1 MQSGTYAIYLRK
13 SREDIESEKYGE
25 GETLARHEKILTTLA
40 EKRNLHISKIYR
52 EVVSGETISERK
64 EMQKLLKDVENE
76 KWTGILVVEV
86 ERLARGDTADQGR
99 VSKAFKYSH
108 TKIIT
113 PVKTYDP
120 DNEFDEEYFEFGLFM
135 SRREYKTINRRLQ
148 RGREIS
154 VSEGKFVGN
163 IAPFGYDRV
172 KLKDSKGYTLSINRD
187 EAPIIKE
194 IFRLYTFENNT
205 INSVTKKLN
214 DMNLKP
220 RISDEWTISSVKDIL
235 SNPTYIGKIVW
246 NRRKQKKKTK
256 NGHIIISRPRNQEYL
271 IYDGLHEPII
281 DNKTWNLV
289 QEKRKQNTPKVKHN
303 NVIQNPLVGLV
314 FCEKCGKPMQRRPY
328 TKADKPATLMCSN
341 SKCDN
346 ISSKL
351 YIVENKI
358 IDALKIWL
366 ENHKVDYD
374 IKNNSNSDNNK
385 LIEKSIAA
393 TKKELEKENT
403 KLNKIYD
410 FLENGI
416 YSKEEFIERSK
427 AIKDNIQNLESK
439 IKEYNSLLQK
449 NDEIQTQKETIIPKL
464 ENIID
469 LYDKL
474 ETAEDKNI
482 LLKSIFEKVSYLKTE
497 KAIKKIQIK
506 LILNYIYILK
516 YLESNICFLLKGVNS
531 PFSRKQSYPIYI
543 RLCESLIW
551 RYI

>member
-1 MQSGTYAIYLRK
+1 MQDGTYAIYLRK

-40 EKRNLHISKIYR
+40 LTRNLTIGKIYR

-76 KWTGILVVEV
+76 KWTGVLVVEV

-148 RGREIS
+148 RGREVS

-172 KLKDSKGYTLSINRD
+172 KLKDSKGYSLSINQD
-187 EAPIIKE
+187 EAPIVKE
-194 IFRLYTFENNT
+194 IFRLYTFESNT
-205 INSVTKKLN
+205 INSVAKQLN
-214 DMNLKP
+214 NMNLKP

-256 NGHIIISRPRNQEYL
+256 NGHLIISRPRNNGYL

-281 DNKTWNLV
+281 DIKTWDLV
-289 QEKRKQNTPKVKHN
+289 QEKRKQNTPKVQHKN
-303 NVIQNPLVGLV
+303 IVQNPLVGLV

-341 SKCDN
+341 SKCN
-346 ISSKL
+346 NVSSKL

-358 IDALKIWL
+358 IESLKIWL
-366 ENHKVDYD
+366 ENYKIDYK
-374 IKNNSNSDNNK
+374 IKDNSNPDNNK
-385 LIEKSIAA
+385 IIEQSISA

-416 YSKEEFIERSK
+416 YSKDEFITRSK
-427 AIKDNIQNLESK
+427 S
-439 IKEYNSLLQK
+439 IKENIESLENKLNEYTELLNK
-449 NDEIQTQKETIIPKL
+449 NNEAKEQKETMIPKL
-464 ENIID
+464 ENVID
-469 LYDKL
+469 LYYKL
-474 ETAEDKNI
+474 ESAEDKNI
-482 LLKSIFEKVSYLKTE
+482 LLKSILAKVTYLKTE
-497 KAIKKIQIK
+497 KSIKK
-506 LILNYIYILK
+506 
-516 YLESNICFLLKGVNS
+516 ESDPTAFELHIFPKI
-531 PFSRKQSYPIYI
+531 PHI
-543 RLCESLIW
+543 
-551 RYI
+551 

>member
-1 MQSGTYAIYLRK
+1 VQDGTYAIYLRK
-13 SREDIESEKYGE
+13 SREDIETEKYGE

-40 EKRNLHISKIYR
+40 EKRNLNISKIYR

-76 KWTGILVVEV
+76 KWTGVLVVEV

-172 KLKDSKGYTLSINRD
+172 KLKDSKGYTLSINQY
-187 EAPIIKE
+187 EAPIVKE
-194 IFRLYTFENNT
+194 IFRLYTFESNT
-205 INSVTKKLN
+205 INSVVKQLN
-214 DMNLKP
+214 NMNLKP

-235 SNPTYIGKIVW
+235 YNPTYIGKIVW

-256 NGHIIISRPRNQEYL
+256 NGHLIISRPRNQDYL

-281 DNKTWNLV
+281 DNKTWELV

-303 NVIQNPLVGLV
+303 NIIQNALVGLV

-328 TKADKPATLMCSN
+328 TKADKPATLICSN
-341 SKCDN
+341 SKCNN

-358 IDALKIWL
+358 IEALRIWL
-366 ENHKVDYD
+366 DNYKAEYEVKD
-374 IKNNSNSDNNK
+374 NSNTENSK
-385 LIEKSIAA
+385 LIEKSIDT
-393 TKKELEKENT
+393 TKKELEKENA
-403 KLNKIYD
+403 KLNKVYD
-410 FLENGI
+410 FLENGV
-416 YSKEEFIERSK
+416 YSKDEFINRSK
-427 AIKDNIQNLESK
+427 AIKENIESLENK
-439 IKEYNSLLQK
+439 LKEYTELLNK
-449 NDEIQTQKETIIPKL
+449 NNEMQNEKGIMIPKL
-464 ENIID
+464 ENVID

-474 ETAEDKNI
+474 ENAEDKNI
-482 LLKSIFEKVSYLKTE
+482 LLKSIIAKITYLKTE
-497 KAIKKIQIK
+497 KAIKNDSDPTNFELHIYPKIPK
-506 LILNYIYILK
+506 T
-516 YLESNICFLLKGVNS
+516 
-531 PFSRKQSYPIYI
+531 
-543 RLCESLIW
+543 
-551 RYI
+551 

>member
-1 MQSGTYAIYLRK
+1 MQNGTYAIYLRK

-76 KWTGILVVEV
+76 KWAGVLVVEV

-99 VSKAFKYSH
+99 VSKVFKYSH

-172 KLKDSKGYTLSINRD
+172 KLKNSKGYTLSINQD
-187 EAPIIKE
+187 EAPIVKE
-194 IFRLYTFENNT
+194 IFRLYTFESNT
-205 INSVTKKLN
+205 INSVVKQLN
-214 DMNLKP
+214 NMNLKP
-220 RISDEWTISSVKDIL
+220 RISNEWTISSVKDIL

-256 NGHIIISRPRNQEYL
+256 NGHLIISRPRNQEYL
-271 IYDGLHEPII
+271 IYDGLHEPIV
-281 DNKTWNLV
+281 DNKTWELV
-289 QEKRKQNTPKVKHN
+289 QEKRKQNAPKVKRDS
-303 NVIQNPLVGLV
+303 IIKNPLVELV

-328 TKADKPATLMCSN
+328 TKSNKPATLICSN
-341 SKCDN
+341 SKCNN

-358 IDALKIWL
+358 IEALKIWL
-366 ENHKVDYD
+366 ENYKVDYEVKD
-374 IKNNSNSDNNK
+374 NSNTENNK
-385 LIEKSIAA
+385 LIEKSIVSA
-393 TKKELEKENT
+393 KKELERENT
-403 KLNKIYD
+403 KLDKIYD

-416 YSKEEFIERSK
+416 YSKDEFINRSK
-427 AIKDNIQNLESK
+427 TIKENIVNLESK
-439 IKEYNSLLQK
+439 LSEYNELLNK
-449 NDEIQTQKETIIPKL
+449 NTEIQNEKETMIPKL
-464 ENIID
+464 ENVID

-474 ETAEDKNI
+474 KTAEDKNI
-482 LLKSIFEKVSYLKTE
+482 LLKSIIARVTYLKTE
-497 KAIKKIQIK
+497 KAIKKNSDPTNFE
-506 LILNYIYILK
+506 LHIYPKIPRTK
-516 YLESNICFLLKGVNS
+516 
-531 PFSRKQSYPIYI
+531 
-543 RLCESLIW
+543 
-551 RYI
+551 

>member
-1 MQSGTYAIYLRK
+1 MQNGTYAIYLRK

-40 EKRNLHISKIYR
+40 QKRNLHISKIYR

-76 KWTGILVVEV
+76 KWTGVLVVEV

-172 KLKDSKGYTLSINRD
+172 KLKDSKGYTLSINQD
-187 EAPIIKE
+187 EAPIVKE

-205 INSVTKKLN
+205 IGSVVKQLN
-214 DMNLKP
+214 TINLKP
-220 RISDEWTISSVKDIL
+220 RISNEWTIASVKDIL

-256 NGHIIISRPRNQEYL
+256 NGHLIISRPRNQDYL

-281 DNKTWNLV
+281 DNKTWELV
-289 QEKRKQNTPKVKHN
+289 QEKRKQNTPKVNHSN
-303 NVIQNPLVGLV
+303 TIQNPLVGLV

-328 TKADKPATLMCSN
+328 TKADKPATLICSN

-358 IDALKIWL
+358 IESLKIWL
-366 ENHKVDYD
+366 ENYKVDYK
-374 IKNNSNSDNNK
+374 IKDNSNADNNK
-385 LIEKSIAA
+385 LIEKSIVSA
-393 TKKELEKENT
+393 KKELEKET
-403 KLNKIYD
+403 SKLDKIYG

-416 YSKEEFIERSK
+416 YTKDEFINRSK
-427 AIKDNIQNLESK
+427 SIKENIESLENKLKEYTELLDKNNKIQN
-439 IKEYNSLLQK
+439 
-449 NDEIQTQKETIIPKL
+449 QKETIIPRL

-469 LYDKL
+469 LYSKL
-474 ETAEDKNI
+474 KTAEDKNI
-482 LLKSIFEKVSYLKTE
+482 LLKSILAKVTYLKTE
-497 KAIKKIQIK
+497 KAIKKASSPTNFE
-506 LILNYIYILK
+506 LHIYPKISK
-516 YLESNICFLLKGVNS
+516 I
-531 PFSRKQSYPIYI
+531 
-543 RLCESLIW
+543 
-551 RYI
+551 

>member
-1 MQSGTYAIYLRK
+1 MQDGTYAIYLRK

-76 KWTGILVVEV
+76 KWTGVLVVEV

-172 KLKDSKGYTLSINRD
+172 KLKDSKGYTLSINQN
-187 EAPIIKE
+187 EAPIVKE
-194 IFRLYTFENNT
+194 IFRLYTFESNT
-205 INSVTKKLN
+205 INSVVKKLN

-256 NGHIIISRPRNQEYL
+256 NGHLIISRPRNQDYL

-281 DNKTWNLV
+281 DNKTWELV
-289 QEKRKQNTPKVKHN
+289 QEKRKQNIPKVKHSN
-303 NVIQNPLVGLV
+303 SIQNPLVGLV
-314 FCEKCGKPMQRRPY
+314 FCEKCGRPMQRRPY
-328 TKADKPATLMCSN
+328 TKADKPATLICSN

-351 YIVENKI
+351 YIVENKVI
-358 IDALKIWL
+358 EALKIWL
-366 ENHKVDYD
+366 KNYKVDYEVKD
-374 IKNNSNSDNNK
+374 NTNADNNK
-385 LIEKSIAA
+385 LIEKSIVFA
-393 TKKELEKENT
+393 KKELEKENA
-403 KLNKIYD
+403 KLDKIYD

-416 YSKEEFIERSK
+416 YSNDEFINRSK
-427 AIKDNIQNLESK
+427 AIKDNIVSLESK
-439 IKEYNSLLQK
+439 LKEYSELLNKNTEIENQK
-449 NDEIQTQKETIIPKL
+449 DIVIPKL
-464 ENIID
+464 ENLID
-469 LYDKL
+469 LYNKL

-482 LLKSIFEKVSYLKTE
+482 LLKSIITKVTYLKTE
-497 KAIKKIQIK
+497 KAIKSDSDPTNFELQIYPKLPKI
-506 LILNYIYILK
+506 
-516 YLESNICFLLKGVNS
+516 
-531 PFSRKQSYPIYI
+531 
-543 RLCESLIW
+543 
-551 RYI
+551 

>member
-1 MQSGTYAIYLRK
+1 MQDGTYAIYLRK
-13 SREDIESEKYGE
+13 SREDIETEKYGE

-40 EKRNLHISKIYR
+40 STRNLTIGKIYR

-76 KWTGILVVEV
+76 KWTGVLVVEV

-148 RGREIS
+148 RGREVS

-163 IAPFGYDRV
+163 IAPFGYDRI
-172 KLKDSKGYTLSINRD
+172 KLKDSKGYSLSINQY
-187 EAPIIKE
+187 EAPIVKE
-194 IFRLYTFENNT
+194 IFRLYTFESNT
-205 INSVTKKLN
+205 INSVAKQLN
-214 DMNLKP
+214 NMNLKP
-220 RISDEWTISSVKDIL
+220 RISNEWTISSIKDIL

-256 NGHIIISRPRNQEYL
+256 NGHLIISRPRNQKYL
-271 IYDGLHEPII
+271 IYDGLHEPIV
-281 DNKTWNLV
+281 DTKTWEIV
-289 QEKRKQNTPKVKHN
+289 QDKRKQNTPKVKHSN
-303 NVIQNPLVGLV
+303 IVQNPLVGLV
-314 FCEKCGKPMQRRPY
+314 FCDKCGKPMQRRPY
-328 TKADKPATLMCSN
+328 NKADKPATLMCSN

-358 IDALKIWL
+358 IEALKIWL
-366 ENHKVDYD
+366 ENYKINYD
-374 IKNNSNSDNNK
+374 IKSNSNTDNNN
-385 LIEKSIAA
+385 LIEQSISS

-416 YSKEEFIERSK
+416 YNKDEFINRSK
-427 AIKDNIQNLESK
+427 SIKENIENLENK
-439 IKEYNSLLQK
+439 FKKYTELLDK
-449 NDEIQTQKETIIPKL
+449 NTKMQNQKEIIIPKL
-464 ENIID
+464 ENVID
-469 LYDKL
+469 LYYKL
-474 ETAEDKNI
+474 ESAEDKNI
-482 LLKSIFEKVSYLKTE
+482 LLKSILSKVTYLKTE
-497 KAIKKIQIK
+497 KAIKKDSDPTNFE
-506 LILNYIYILK
+506 LHIYPKIPK
-516 YLESNICFLLKGVNS
+516 I
-531 PFSRKQSYPIYI
+531 
-543 RLCESLIW
+543 
-551 RYI
+551 

>member
-1 MQSGTYAIYLRK
+1 MQDGTYAIYLRK
-13 SREDIESEKYGE
+13 SREDIEAEKYGE

-40 EKRNLHISKIYR
+40 KKRKLHISKIYR

-64 EMQKLLKDVENE
+64 EMQKLLRDVENE
-76 KWTGILVVEV
+76 KWTGVLVVEV

-148 RGREIS
+148 RGRELS

-172 KLKDSKGYTLSINRD
+172 KLKNAKGYTLSINQD
-187 EAPIIKE
+187 EAPIVKE
-194 IFRLYTFENNT
+194 IFRLYAFENT
-205 INSVTKKLN
+205 SINSVAKQLNKL
-214 DMNLKP
+214 NLKP
-220 RISDEWTISSVKDIL
+220 RIASEWTISSVKDIL

-256 NGHIIISRPRNQEYL
+256 NGHLFISRPRNKDYL
-271 IYDGLHEPII
+271 IYDGLHKPII
-281 DNKTWNLV
+281 DNKTWELV
-289 QEKRKQNTPKVKHN
+289 QEKRKQNAPKVKHDN
-303 NVIQNPLVGLV
+303 TIQNPLVGLI

-328 TKADKPATLMCSN
+328 TQADKPATLMCSN

-351 YIVENKI
+351 YIVEDKI

-366 ENHKVDYD
+366 KNYKVHYSE
-374 IKNNSNSDNNK
+374 KNNLNSDKNK
-385 LIEKSIAA
+385 IIEKSISI
-393 TKKELEKENT
+393 TKKELEKENA
-403 KLNKIYD
+403 KLNKIYE

-416 YSKEEFIERSK
+416 YNNDEFINRSK
-427 AIKDNIQNLESK
+427 AIKDNIQCLESK
-439 IKEYNSLLQK
+439 LEEYNSLLEK
-449 NDEIQTQKETIIPKL
+449 NLDMQNQKEIIIPKL
-464 ENIID
+464 ENVID
-469 LYDKL
+469 LYYNL

-482 LLKSIFEKVSYLKTE
+482 LLKSIISKVTYLKTE
-497 KAIKKIQIK
+497 KAIKKDSDPTNFELHIFPKIVK
-506 LILNYIYILK
+506 L
-516 YLESNICFLLKGVNS
+516 
-531 PFSRKQSYPIYI
+531 
-543 RLCESLIW
+543 
-551 RYI
+551 

>member
-1 MQSGTYAIYLRK
+1 MQDGTYAIYLRK

-76 KWTGILVVEV
+76 KWTGVLVVEV
-86 ERLARGDTADQGR
+86 ERLARGDTSDQGR

-148 RGREIS
+148 RGREVS

-172 KLKDSKGYTLSINRD
+172 KLKDSKGYTLSINQD
-187 EAPIIKE
+187 EATIVKE
-194 IFRLYTFENNT
+194 IFRLYTFESNT
-205 INSVTKKLN
+205 INSVAKQLN

-220 RISDEWTISSVKDIL
+220 RISNEWTISSVKDIL

-256 NGHIIISRPRNQEYL
+256 NGHLIISRPRNQDYL

-281 DNKTWNLV
+281 DSKTWELV
-289 QEKRKQNTPKVKHN
+289 QEKRKQNTPKVNKSHQ
-303 NVIQNPLVGLV
+303 IQNPLVGLI
-314 FCEKCGKPMQRRPY
+314 FCEKCDKPMQRRPY
-328 TKADKPATLMCSN
+328 TKADKPEALICSN
-341 SKCDN
+341 SKCN
-346 ISSKL
+346 NVSSKL

-358 IDALKIWL
+358 IEALKIWL
-366 ENHKVDYD
+366 ENYKIDYN
-374 IKNNSNSDNNK
+374 IKDNSNTENNK
-385 LIEKSIAA
+385 IIEKSIVT
-393 TKKELEKENT
+393 TKKELEKENA

-416 YSKEEFIERSK
+416 YSKEEFVNRSK
-427 AIKDNIQNLESK
+427 AIKENIESLENKLKEYTELLNKNNGIQNEK
-439 IKEYNSLLQK
+439 DIM
-449 NDEIQTQKETIIPKL
+449 IPKL

-482 LLKSIFEKVSYLKTE
+482 LLKSIIAKVTYSKTE
-497 KAIKKIQIK
+497 KAIKKDSDSTNFELHIYPK
-506 LILNYIYILK
+506 LDK
-516 YLESNICFLLKGVNS
+516 V
-531 PFSRKQSYPIYI
+531 
-543 RLCESLIW
+543 
-551 RYI
+551 

>member
-1 MQSGTYAIYLRK
+1 MQDGTYAIYLRK

-25 GETLARHEKILTTLA
+25 SETLARHEKILTTLA
-40 EKRNLHISKIYR
+40 SSRNLIIGKIYR

-76 KWTGILVVEV
+76 KWTGVLVVEV

-113 PVKTYDP
+113 PLKTYDP

-148 RGREIS
+148 RGREVS

-172 KLKDSKGYTLSINRD
+172 KLKDSKGYTLSINQE
-187 EAPIIKE
+187 EAPIVKE
-194 IFRLYTFENNT
+194 IFRLYTFESNT
-205 INSVTKKLN
+205 INSVAKQLN
-214 DMNLKP
+214 NMNLKP

-256 NGHIIISRPRNQEYL
+256 NGHLIISRPRNNEYL

-281 DNKTWNLV
+281 DIKTWDLV
-289 QEKRKQNTPKVKHN
+289 QEKRKQNTPKVKHSN
-303 NVIQNPLVGLV
+303 IVQNPLVGLV
-314 FCEKCGKPMQRRPY
+314 FCEKCGKPMQKRPY

-346 ISSKL
+346 VSSKL

-358 IDALKIWL
+358 IEALKIWL
-366 ENHKVDYD
+366 KNYKLNYD
-374 IKNNSNSDNNK
+374 IKDNSYTDNNK
-385 LIEKSIAA
+385 IIEQSISA
-393 TKKELEKENT
+393 TKKELEKEKT

-416 YSKEEFIERSK
+416 YNKDEFINRSK
-427 AIKDNIQNLESK
+427 SIKDSIQNLENK
-439 IKEYNSLLQK
+439 LNEFNNLLNK
-449 NDEIQTQKETIIPKL
+449 NTEMQNQKEDMIPKL
-464 ENIID
+464 ENVID
-469 LYDKL
+469 LYYKL
-474 ETAEDKNI
+474 ESAEDKNI
-482 LLKSIFEKVSYLKTE
+482 LLKSILANVTYLKTQ
-497 KAIKKIQIK
+497 KAIKKDSDPTNFE
-506 LILNYIYILK
+506 LHIYPKIPK
-516 YLESNICFLLKGVNS
+516 I
-531 PFSRKQSYPIYI
+531 
-543 RLCESLIW
+543 
-551 RYI
+551 

>member
-1 MQSGTYAIYLRK
+1 MQDGTYAIYLRK

-40 EKRNLHISKIYR
+40 EKRNLPISKIYR

-64 EMQKLLKDVENE
+64 EMQRLLKDVENE
-76 KWTGILVVEV
+76 KWTGVLVVEV

-172 KLKDSKGYTLSINRD
+172 KLKDSKGYTLSINKY
-187 EAPIIKE
+187 EALIVKE

-205 INSVTKKLN
+205 IGSVVKQLN
-214 DMNLKP
+214 NMNLKP
-220 RISDEWTISSVKDIL
+220 RISNEWTISSIKDIL
-235 SNPTYIGKIVW
+235 SNPTYMGKIVW

-256 NGHIIISRPRNQEYL
+256 NGHLIISRPRNQDYL
-271 IYDGLHEPII
+271 IYDGLHEPLI
-281 DNKTWNLV
+281 DNKTWELV
-289 QEKRKQNTPKVKHN
+289 QEKRKQNNPKVKHSHQ
-303 NVIQNPLVGLV
+303 IQNPLVGLV

-328 TKADKPATLMCSN
+328 TKANKPATLICSN
-341 SKCDN
+341 PKCDN
-346 ISSKL
+346 VSSKL

-358 IDALKIWL
+358 IEALKIWL
-366 ENHKVDYD
+366 ENYKVDYEMKD
-374 IKNNSNSDNNK
+374 NSNTENNK
-385 LIEKSIAA
+385 LIEKAIIF
-393 TKKELEKENT
+393 TKKELEKENI
-403 KLNKIYD
+403 KLNKVYN

-416 YSKEEFIERSK
+416 YNKDEFINRSK
-427 AIKDNIQNLESK
+427 AIKDNIVSLESK
-439 IKEYNSLLQK
+439 LKEYNELLNK
-449 NDEIQTQKETIIPKL
+449 NTEIQKETMIPKL
-464 ENIID
+464 ENVID

-482 LLKSIFEKVSYLKTE
+482 LLKSIIAKVTYLKTE
-497 KAIKKIQIK
+497 KAIKKDSNQTNFE
-506 LILNYIYILK
+506 LHIYPKIPR
-516 YLESNICFLLKGVNS
+516 I
-531 PFSRKQSYPIYI
+531 
-543 RLCESLIW
+543 
-551 RYI
+551 

>member
-1 MQSGTYAIYLRK
+1 MQDGTYAIYLRK
-13 SREDIESEKYGE
+13 SREDIEAEKYGE

-40 EKRNLHISKIYR
+40 KKRKLHISKIYR

-64 EMQKLLKDVENE
+64 EMQKLLRDVENE
-76 KWTGILVVEV
+76 KWAGVLVVEV

-148 RGREIS
+148 RGRELS

-172 KLKDSKGYTLSINRD
+172 KLKDAKGYTLSINQD
-187 EAPIIKE
+187 EAPVVKE
-194 IFRLYTFENNT
+194 IFRLYAFENVT
-205 INSVTKKLN
+205 INSVAKQLNKL
-214 DMNLKP
+214 NLKP
-220 RISDEWTISSVKDIL
+220 RIASEWTISSVKDIL

-256 NGHIIISRPRNQEYL
+256 NGHLIISRPRNQDYL
-271 IYDGLHEPII
+271 IYNGLHEPII
-281 DNKTWNLV
+281 DNRTWSLV

-303 NVIQNPLVGLV
+303 NTIQNPLVGLI

-328 TKADKPATLMCSN
+328 TKASKPATLMCSN
-341 SKCDN
+341 PKCDN

-351 YIVENKI
+351 YIVEDKI
-358 IDALKIWL
+358 IEALKIWL
-366 ENHKVDYD
+366 ENYKVDYSS
-374 IKNNSNSDNNK
+374 KNNLNSDNNK
-385 LIEKSIAA
+385 IIEKSISI
-393 TKKELEKENT
+393 TKKELEKENA
-403 KLNKIYD
+403 KLNKIYE

-416 YSKEEFIERSK
+416 YNNDEFINRSK
-427 AIKDNIQNLESK
+427 AIKDNIQCLENK
-439 IKEYNSLLQK
+439 LEEYNSILQK
-449 NDEIQTQKETIIPKL
+449 NLEMQNQKEIMIPKL

-469 LYDKL
+469 LYYNL

-482 LLKSIFEKVSYLKTE
+482 LLKSIISKVTYLKTE
-497 KAIKKIQIK
+497 KVIKKDSDPTNFELHIYPKIAK
-506 LILNYIYILK
+506 L
-516 YLESNICFLLKGVNS
+516 
-531 PFSRKQSYPIYI
+531 
-543 RLCESLIW
+543 
-551 RYI
+551 

>member
-1 MQSGTYAIYLRK
+1 MQDGTYAIYLRK
-13 SREDIESEKYGE
+13 SREDIEAEKYGE

-40 EKRNLHISKIYR
+40 KKRKLHISKIYR

-64 EMQKLLKDVENE
+64 EMQKLLRDVENE
-76 KWTGILVVEV
+76 KWTGVLVVEV

-120 DNEFDEEYFEFGLFM
+120 NNEFDEEYFEFGLFM

-148 RGREIS
+148 RGRELS

-172 KLKDSKGYTLSINRD
+172 KLKNAKGYTLSINQD
-187 EAPIIKE
+187 EAPIVKE
-194 IFRLYTFENNT
+194 IFRLYAFENT
-205 INSVTKKLN
+205 SINAVAKQLNKL
-214 DMNLKP
+214 NLKP
-220 RISDEWTISSVKDIL
+220 RIASEWTISSVKDIL

-256 NGHIIISRPRNQEYL
+256 NGHLIISRPRNKDYL
-271 IYDGLHEPII
+271 IYDGLHKPII
-281 DNKTWNLV
+281 DNKTWELV
-289 QEKRKQNTPKVKHN
+289 QEKRKQNAPKVKHDN
-303 NVIQNPLVGLV
+303 TIQNPLVGLI

-328 TKADKPATLMCSN
+328 TQADKPATLMCSN

-351 YIVENKI
+351 YIVEDKI

-366 ENHKVDYD
+366 KNYKVHYSE
-374 IKNNSNSDNNK
+374 KNNLNSDKNK
-385 LIEKSIAA
+385 IIEKSISI
-393 TKKELEKENT
+393 TKKELEKENA
-403 KLNKIYD
+403 KLNKIYE

-416 YSKEEFIERSK
+416 YNNDEFINRSK
-427 AIKDNIQNLESK
+427 AIKDNIQCLESK
-439 IKEYNSLLQK
+439 LEEYNSLLEK
-449 NDEIQTQKETIIPKL
+449 NLDMQNQKEIIIPKL
-464 ENIID
+464 ENVID
-469 LYDKL
+469 LYYNL

-482 LLKSIFEKVSYLKTE
+482 LLKSIISKVTYLKTE
-497 KAIKKIQIK
+497 KAIKKDSDPTNFELHIFPKIVK
-506 LILNYIYILK
+506 L
-516 YLESNICFLLKGVNS
+516 
-531 PFSRKQSYPIYI
+531 
-543 RLCESLIW
+543 
-551 RYI
+551 

>member
-1 MQSGTYAIYLRK
+1 MQNGTYAIYLRK

-76 KWTGILVVEV
+76 KWTGVLVVEV

-172 KLKDSKGYTLSINRD
+172 KLKDSKGYTLSINQD
-187 EAPIIKE
+187 EAPIVEE
-194 IFRLYTFENNT
+194 IFRLYAFENNT
-205 INSVTKKLN
+205 INSVVKQLN
-214 DMNLKP
+214 NLNLKP

-256 NGHIIISRPRNQEYL
+256 NGHLIISRPRNQDYF

-281 DNKTWNLV
+281 DNKTWDLV
-289 QEKRKQNTPKVKHN
+289 QEKRKQNTPKVKHSHQ
-303 NVIQNPLVGLV
+303 IQNPLVGLV
-314 FCEKCGKPMQRRPY
+314 FCKKCGKSMQRRPY
-328 TKADKPATLMCSN
+328 TKANTPATLICSN
-341 SKCDN
+341 SKCN
-346 ISSKL
+346 NVSSKL

-358 IDALKIWL
+358 IESLKIWL
-366 ENHKVDYD
+366 ENYKVNYE
-374 IKNNSNSDNNK
+374 IKDNSSTDSNK
-385 LIEKSIAA
+385 LIEQSISA
-393 TKKELEKENT
+393 TQRELKKENT
-403 KLNKIYD
+403 KLNKIYN

-416 YSKEEFIERSK
+416 YSKEEFINRSK
-427 AIKDNIQNLESK
+427 SIKENIENLENKLEEYTELLNKNTEIQN
-439 IKEYNSLLQK
+439 
-449 NDEIQTQKETIIPKL
+449 QKETMIPKL
-464 ENIID
+464 ENVID
-469 LYDKL
+469 LYYKL
-474 ETAEDKNI
+474 ETAEDKSI
-482 LLKSIFEKVSYLKTE
+482 LLKSIIAKVTYLKTE
-497 KAIKKIQIK
+497 KAIKADSDPTNFELHIYAKIPK
-506 LILNYIYILK
+506 K
-516 YLESNICFLLKGVNS
+516 
-531 PFSRKQSYPIYI
+531 
-543 RLCESLIW
+543 
-551 RYI
+551 

>member
-1 MQSGTYAIYLRK
+1 MQDGTYAIYLRK

-40 EKRNLHISKIYR
+40 STRNFTIGKIYR

-76 KWTGILVVEV
+76 KWSGVLVVEV

-148 RGREIS
+148 RGREVS

-172 KLKDSKGYTLSINRD
+172 KLKDSKGYSLSINQD
-187 EAPIIKE
+187 EAPIVKE
-194 IFRLYTFENNT
+194 IFRLYNFEGNT
-205 INSVTKKLN
+205 INSVAKQLN

-256 NGHIIISRPRNQEYL
+256 NGHLIISRPRNNDYL

-281 DNKTWNLV
+281 DTKTWGLV
-289 QEKRKQNTPKVKHN
+289 QEKRKQNTPKVKHSN
-303 NVIQNPLVGLV
+303 IVQNPLVGLV

-328 TKADKPATLMCSN
+328 TKANKPDTLMCSN

-346 ISSKL
+346 VSSKL

-358 IDALKIWL
+358 IESLKIWL
-366 ENHKVDYD
+366 ENYKVNYE
-374 IKNNSNSDNNK
+374 IKDNSSTDNNK
-385 LIEKSIAA
+385 IIEQSITA
-393 TKKELEKENT
+393 TKKELEKENA

-416 YSKEEFIERSK
+416 YSKDEFINRSK
-427 AIKDNIQNLESK
+427 SIKNNIQNLENKLNEYTELLSK
-439 IKEYNSLLQK
+439 NNESKQ
-449 NDEIQTQKETIIPKL
+449 QKEIMIPKL
-464 ENIID
+464 ENVID
-469 LYDKL
+469 LYYKL
-474 ETAEDKNI
+474 ESAEDKNI
-482 LLKSIFEKVSYLKTE
+482 LLKSIIAKVTYLKTE
-497 KAIKKIQIK
+497 KAIKKDADPTNFE
-506 LILNYIYILK
+506 LHIYPKIPK
-516 YLESNICFLLKGVNS
+516 I
-531 PFSRKQSYPIYI
+531 
-543 RLCESLIW
+543 
-551 RYI
+551 

>member
-1 MQSGTYAIYLRK
+1 MQDGTYAIYLRK
-13 SREDIESEKYGE
+13 SREDIEAEKYGE

-40 EKRNLHISKIYR
+40 KKRKLHISKIYR

-64 EMQKLLKDVENE
+64 EMQKLLRDVENE
-76 KWTGILVVEV
+76 KWTGVLVVEV

-148 RGREIS
+148 RGRELS

-172 KLKDSKGYTLSINRD
+172 KLKDAKGYTLSINQD
-187 EAPIIKE
+187 EAPVVKE
-194 IFRLYTFENNT
+194 IFRLYAFENAT
-205 INSVTKKLN
+205 TNSVVKQLNKL
-214 DMNLKP
+214 NLKP
-220 RISDEWTISSVKDIL
+220 RIANEWSISSVKDIL

-256 NGHIIISRPRNQEYL
+256 NGHLIISRPRNQDYL

-281 DNKTWNLV
+281 DNRTWELV

-303 NVIQNPLVGLV
+303 NTIQNPLVGLV

-328 TKADKPATLMCSN
+328 TKTDKPATLICAN
-341 SKCDN
+341 PKCDN
-346 ISSKL
+346 VSSKL
-351 YIVENKI
+351 YIVEDKI
-358 IDALKIWL
+358 IDVLKIWL
-366 ENHKVDYD
+366 KNYKVHYLE
-374 IKNNSNSDNNK
+374 KNNLNSDNNK
-385 LIEKSIAA
+385 IIEKSISI
-393 TKKELEKENT
+393 TKKELERESA
-403 KLNKIYD
+403 KLNKIYE

-416 YSKEEFIERSK
+416 YNNDEFINRSK
-427 AIKDNIQNLESK
+427 AIKDNIQCLESK
-439 IKEYNSLLQK
+439 LKEYNSILQK
-449 NDEIQTQKETIIPKL
+449 NLKIQNQKEIIIPKL

-469 LYDKL
+469 LYYNL

-482 LLKSIFEKVSYLKTE
+482 LLKSIISKVTYLKTE
-497 KAIKKIQIK
+497 KAIKKDSDPTNFELHIYPKIAK
-506 LILNYIYILK
+506 L
-516 YLESNICFLLKGVNS
+516 
-531 PFSRKQSYPIYI
+531 
-543 RLCESLIW
+543 
-551 RYI
+551 

>member
-1 MQSGTYAIYLRK
+1 MQNGTYAIYLRK

-76 KWTGILVVEV
+76 KWTGVLVVEV

-154 VSEGKFVGN
+154 VFEGKFVGN

-172 KLKDSKGYTLSINRD
+172 KLKDSKGYTLTINQN
-187 EAPIIKE
+187 EAPIVKE
-194 IFRLYTFENNT
+194 IFRLYTFESNT
-205 INSVTKKLN
+205 INSVVKQLN
-214 DMNLKP
+214 NMNLKP
-220 RISDEWTISSVKDIL
+220 KISNEWTISSVKDIL

-256 NGHIIISRPRNQEYL
+256 NGHLIISRPRNQDYL

-281 DNKTWNLV
+281 DNKTWELV

-303 NVIQNPLVGLV
+303 NIIQNPLVGLV

-328 TKADKPATLMCSN
+328 TKADKPATLICSN
-341 SKCDN
+341 SKCNN

-358 IDALKIWL
+358 IEALRIWL
-366 ENHKVDYD
+366 DNYKVEYEVKD
-374 IKNNSNSDNNK
+374 NSNTENSK
-385 LIEKSIAA
+385 LIEKSIYT
-393 TKKELEKENT
+393 TKKELEKENA
-403 KLNKIYD
+403 KLNKVYD
-410 FLENGI
+410 FLENGV
-416 YSKEEFIERSK
+416 YSKDEFINRSK
-427 AIKDNIQNLESK
+427 AIKENIESLENK
-439 IKEYNSLLQK
+439 LAEYTELLNK
-449 NDEIQTQKETIIPKL
+449 NNEMRNEKGIMIPKL
-464 ENIID
+464 ENVID
-469 LYDKL
+469 LYGKL

-482 LLKSIFEKVSYLKTE
+482 LLKSIINKVTYLKME
-497 KAIKKIQIK
+497 KAIKKDTDPTNFE
-506 LILNYIYILK
+506 LHIYPKILK
-516 YLESNICFLLKGVNS
+516 I
-531 PFSRKQSYPIYI
+531 
-543 RLCESLIW
+543 
-551 RYI
+551 